1 MAKKTKS
8 SALVSRTARG
18 VLLVVLAL
26 AAGSSHADAQR
37 LTCFTIRPGDTV
49 ARAAIRLTGAAE
61 NRHRAWFQ
69 IIDPATRR
77 VVAKSQYDRVHAG
90 WRACVAQETRAIRS
104 TALVRPAPATGTSMI
119 ARMVGGVGVAPAL
132 WVVVIVAAACL
143 WNACDQYLAERRR
156 TLDAMRWFGQAF
168 VREFER
174 PLLQLPPAPSPIRAR
189 LRARPGRGRVEVLL
203 APGHGRRYP
212 NLTDHKANLT
222 YDVARIMQGFRDQPF
237 TCVPPY
243 ADGPWVVVPF
253 LFQSRPTQAGTA

>member
-1 MAKKTKS
+1 M
-8 SALVSRTARG
+8 ARG
-18 VLLVVLAL
+18 VLLVVLAF

-69 IIDPATRR
+69 IIDPSTRR

-119 ARMVGGVGVAPAL
+119 DRILGAGVAPAL

-143 WNACDQYLAERRR
+143 WNVCDQYLAERRR
-156 TLDAMRWFGQAF
+156 TLEAMRWFGQAF

-174 PLLQLPPAPSPIRAR
+174 PLLQLPAPSPIRAR
-189 LRARPGRGRVEVLL
+189 LRPRPERGRVEVLL
-203 APGHGRRYP
+203 APGSGRRYP

-222 YDVARIMQGFRDQPF
+222 YDVARIMHGFRDQPF
-237 TCVPPY
+237 TPVPPY
-243 ADGPWVVVPF
+243 AEGPWVVVPF
-253 LFQSRPTQAGTA
+253 LFQSRPIQAGGA

>member
-1 MAKKTKS
+1 M
-8 SALVSRTARG
+8 ARG

-26 AAGSSHADAQR
+26 VAGSSPADAQR

-49 ARAAIRLTGAAE
+49 TRAAIRLTGAAE

-104 TALVRPAPATGTSMI
+104 TALVRPAPAAGASMI
-119 ARMVGGVGVAPAL
+119 DRIIGAGVAPAL

-156 TLDAMRWFGQAF
+156 TLNTMRWFGHAF

-174 PLLQLPPAPSPIRAR
+174 PLLQPPPAPSPIRAR
-189 LRARPGRGRVEVLL
+189 LRARPERGRVEVLL
-203 APGHGRRYP
+203 APGNGRRYP
-212 NLTDHKANLT
+212 NLTDHKANLA
-222 YDVARIMQGFRDQPF
+222 YDIARIMHGFRDQPF
-237 TCVPPY
+237 TCVSPY
-243 ADGPWVVVPF
+243 AEGPWVVVPF
-253 LFQSRPTQAGTA
+253 LFQSRPIQAGAA